1 MYQVQLVAK
10 PDCNTIS
17 SIQFSYNGF
26 AMSARL
32 QSYTAYF
39 KLEGIAQYLFADA
52 IFKRR
57 LNNNIDVAELI
68 ELIKKNHYKIKED
81 VEVHVEI
88 ILYVNGQVVY
98 VAYYNRESLKNIQY
112 NDCNV
117 FSYFYMKN
125 IHIN

>member
-1 MYQVQLVAK
+1 MYQVQIVADS
-10 PDCNTIS
+10 DCNTIS

-26 AMSARL
+26 ALSDRL
-32 QSYTAYF
+32 QSYTARF

-88 ILYVNGQVVY
+88 ILFVNGQVVY

-112 NDCNV
+112 NDGNV
-117 FSYFYMKN
+117 FNFFIKKKY
-125 IHIN
+125 